1 MILMTKIIILSI
13 LLSTLSF
20 AQENTQSIKDLEQDF
35 ISFNYEKVLQK
46 GQFLLADA
54 FTTKSDSLKIYTYML
69 NAAYA
74 LNDTSQAKEFIISI
88 LKTDISYTL
97 NPKKTSPKIIQF
109 FEYIKT
115 QENLF
120 PQKPSGNN
128 DPIIHK
134 EAQATASPWISV
146 SSMLLPGS
154 GHLIKEREIDGYLHT
169 AVSVGLLS
177 GIIISH
183 IKTGENRDLYVNAKR
198 GSDFSTLYA
207 NYNSVY
213 KLRTALISAYLVW
226 GLYNLYDINRPFNK
240 ITMGAQAD
248 GNTTKLIL
256 GYSF

>member
-1 MILMTKIIILSI
+1 MAKIIILS
-13 LLSTLSF
+13 LFLSTLSL
-20 AQENTQSIKDLEQDF
+20 AQDNTQNIKDLEQDF

-120 PQKPSGNN
+120 PQKPNGNH
-128 DPIIHK
+128 PITLK
-134 EAQATASPWISV
+134 ETPAPASPWISV

-154 GHLIKEREIDGYLHT
+154 GHLIKGNKINGYIHT
-169 AVSVGLLS
+169 AVSVGLIS

-183 IKTGENRDLYVNAKR
+183 IKTNENRDLYVSAKR
-198 GSDFSTLYA
+198 SADFSTLYT
-207 NYNSVY
+207 NYNNAY
-213 KLRTALISAYLVW
+213 KFRTALISAYVIW
-226 GLYNLYDINRPFNK
+226 GLYNLYDINRTSDK
-240 ITMGAQAD
+240 ITMEAQAD
-248 GNTTKLIL
+248 GNTTKLTL